1 MIIIPNV
8 TLTKSFLFLGG
19 ENIAPI
25 PIEDSI
31 KKYLPCVA
39 NAMLIGDQRKF
50 LSVLLTLKTEIDP
63 VTMEPLPELTPATL
77 AWCEGLGSKAKVWIL
92 KAYKS

>member
-1 MIIIPNV
+1 M
-8 TLTKSFLFLGG
+8 
-19 ENIAPI
+19 
-25 PIEDSI
+25 
-31 KKYLPCVA
+31 PCVA

-77 AWCEGLGSKAKVWIL
+77 AWCEGLGSKAKVRIL
-92 KAYKS
+92 FFSSMSDQIKTLKKSKIICYLDKI